1 MTPKDRA
8 DLNFMLDLGV
18 DWIAL
23 SFVQRPED
31 IVEMKG
37 LIMSHNPNNAFPPHI
52 MAKIEKVSFPT
63 SWLSSKLGFY
73 SVGMLHRWSG
83 TPSYNVLL
91 TPLFSQVASRAIRS
105 SA

>member
-1 MTPKDRA
+1 
-8 DLNFMLDLGV
+8 MLDLGV

-52 MAKIEKVSFPT
+52 MAKIEKVSFRRVLLRKT
-63 SWLSSKLGFY
+63 LFEVRVLLCWAAAASL
-73 SVGMLHRWSG
+73 LHRPMYNSYS
-83 TPSYNVLL
+83 PS
-91 TPLFSQVASRAIRS
+91 LFSQVASRVIR
-105 SA
+105 

>member
-52 MAKIEKVSFPT
+52 MAKIEKVSFRRVGYLP
-63 SWLSSKLGFY
+63 SWSFTLWAAAAYL
-73 SVGMLHRWSG
+73 LHRSIV
-83 TPSYNVLL
+83 TYSPRCSAKLL
-91 TPLFSQVASRAIRS
+91 RG
-105 SA
+105 

>member
-1 MTPKDRA
+1 
-8 DLNFMLDLGV
+8 MLDLGV

-52 MAKIEKVSFPT
+52 MAKIEKVSFRRVVFRKNLFCWRLLFT
-63 SWLSSKLGFY
+63 L
-73 SVGMLHRWSG
+73 LHHWY
-83 TPSYNVLL
+83 TVLYFLL
-91 TPLFSQVASRAIRS
+91 TLLFSRVASRGIRS